1 MSGRSTAVQ
10 LPEPESC
17 AVTSRAVVWAGGVA
31 VHGSMVC
38 APGRYTDDLGAVR
51 AQAAAML
58 AACDL
63 AEAAGRVP

>member
-1 MSGRSTAVQ
+1 MALQ

-17 AVTSRAVVWAGGVA
+17 AVASRAVTWAGGVQ

-58 AACDL
+58 AACEH
-63 AEAAGRVP
+63 AERAATRG